1 MLRIAAVKSLIGRS
15 CEYRPNFRSDFCRA
29 FFIPKKMLIS
39 HKDVQACIGRASSDN
54 QTEFLRSGPQVRKK
68 SHLQVL
74 DRNALRVRANIQGR
88 NHSSS

>member
-1 MLRIAAVKSLIGRS
+1 VPARNG
-15 CEYRPNFRSDFCRA
+15 
-29 FFIPKKMLIS
+29 
-39 HKDVQACIGRASSDN
+39 GASSDN
-54 QTEFLRSGPQVRKK
+54 KTEFLRSGLQVRKK